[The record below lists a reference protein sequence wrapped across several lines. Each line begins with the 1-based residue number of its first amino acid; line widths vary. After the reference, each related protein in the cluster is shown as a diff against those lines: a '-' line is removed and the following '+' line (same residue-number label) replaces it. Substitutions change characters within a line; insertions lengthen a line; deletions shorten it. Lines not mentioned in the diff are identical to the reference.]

1 MENQIPK
8 EYQSKFN
15 SFEEFRIYNIE
26 KAKKQLERA
35 FNKMEINGN
44 KDWEKDVKRNIS
56 KG

>member
-44 KDWEKDVKRNIS
+44 KDWEKYVKRNI
-56 KG
+56 

>member
-44 KDWEKDVKRNIS
+44 KDWEKYVKRNIS
-56 KG
+56 KE

>member
-1 MENQIPK
+1 MQNQIPK

-44 KDWEKDVKRNIS
+44 KDWEKYVKRNIS